1 MSTAVRFLFIGAG
14 FFLSVNLFAQQ
25 LPEPVES
32 DKFTLAS
39 AISYAEVDGFDLKL
53 DLYMPNDV
61 VQPPL
66 LVWVHGGAWQRGSRA
81 DVNTTALVEQG
92 FAMASVDFRNSGD
105 AIFPAQ
111 IHDIKAAIR
120 FLRAS
125 ASAYGYD
132 ATRIGIL
139 GRSSGGHLTALVGV
153 SNGHAELEGQVG
165 EHLDQSSNVQVV
177 VSYFGASNLN
187 SILGQSTEY
196 GRGMRAPAI
205 EQLLGGS
212 VEGRTELAS
221 LASPIAHVDRAD
233 PPLLLLHGDQDPQ
246 MPINQSHELHG
257 SYKHLGLPVH
267 FEVVHGAAH
276 GGDAFFDAPRTAIV
290 SSFLREHLH

>member
-1 MSTAVRFLFIGAG
+1 VKTTGIFVSIAVSAGLLLSAGSSAQRSPDTAASTVT
-14 FFLSVNLFAQQ
+14 S
-25 LPEPVES
+25 S
-32 DKFTLAS
+32 
-39 AISYAEVDGFDLKL
+39 ISYADVDGFDLKL
-53 DLYMPNDV
+53 DLYMPNNV
-61 VQPPL
+61 ARPPL
-66 LVWVHGGAWQRGSRA
+66 LVWVHGGAWRRGSRA

-92 FAMASVDFRNSGD
+92 FALASVDFRNSGD

-125 ASAYGYD
+125 ASTYGYD

-153 SNGHAELEGQVG
+153 SNGHAELEGHVG
-165 EHLDQSSNVQVV
+165 EHLDQSSNVQAV

-187 SILGQSTEY
+187 SILDQSTIY
-196 GRGMRAPAI
+196 GHGMRAPAL

-212 VEGRTELAS
+212 VENRRELAR
-221 LASPIAHVDRAD
+221 LASPVSHVDRAD

-257 SYKHLGLPVH
+257 SYKRLDLPVH
-267 FEVVHGAAH
+267 FEVIHGAEH
-276 GGDAFFDAPRTAIV
+276 GGDAFFDAPRTTIV

>member
-1 MSTAVRFLFIGAG
+1 
-14 FFLSVNLFAQQ
+14 
-25 LPEPVES
+25 
-32 DKFTLAS
+32 
-39 AISYAEVDGFDLKL
+39 
-53 DLYMPNDV
+53 
-61 VQPPL
+61 
-66 LVWVHGGAWQRGSRA
+66 
-81 DVNTTALVEQG
+81 
-92 FAMASVDFRNSGD
+92 MASVDFRNSGD

-125 ASAYGYD
+125 SSAYGYD

-153 SNGHAELEGQVG
+153 SNGLAELEGNVG
-165 EHLDQSSNVQVV
+165 EHLDQSSNVQAV
-177 VSYFGASNLN
+177 VSYFGASNLD
-187 SILGQSTEY
+187 SILDQSTVY
-196 GRGMRAPAI
+196 GHAMRAPAL

-212 VEGRTELAS
+212 VEDKKELVR
-221 LASPIAHVDRAD
+221 LASPIIHVDRAD

-267 FEVVHGAAH
+267 FEVIHGAAH
-276 GGDAFFDAPRTAIV
+276 GGDAFFDAPRTKIV
-290 SSFLREHLH
+290 STFLREHIR